1 MAESRKID
9 EPVTFSTFL
18 LFSCFFSSL
27 RVLSENENESDLIL
41 FVSSEKL
48 LSFDFFYPG
57 KSIYRKGKP
66 LFEKWSVQTGIS
78 RLAGV
83 EGVNACP
90 DGLGHFF
97 VHVQIWAISFGL
109 YC

>member
-18 LFSCFFSSL
+18 LFACFFSFL

-48 LSFDFFYPG
+48 LSFDFF
-57 KSIYRKGKP
+57 I
-66 LFEKWSVQTGIS
+66 
-78 RLAGV
+78 LAKV
-83 EGVNACP
+83 FTVREAPFSKVVCSN
-90 DGLGHFF
+90 GHFP
-97 VHVQIWAISFGL
+97 FGGGGG
-109 YC
+109 

>member
-48 LSFDFFYPG
+48 LSFDFF
-57 KSIYRKGKP
+57 I
-66 LFEKWSVQTGIS
+66 
-78 RLAGV
+78 LAKEFTV
-83 EGVNACP
+83 REAPFSKVVCAN
-90 DGLGHFF
+90 GHFP
-97 VHVQIWAISFGL
+97 FGGGGGGGE
-109 YC
+109 

>member
-48 LSFDFFYPG
+48 LSFDFFSSWQKYLPYG
-57 KSIYRKGKP
+57 KTP
-66 LFEKWSVQTGIS
+66 F
-78 RLAGV
+78 
-83 EGVNACP
+83 
-90 DGLGHFF
+90 
-97 VHVQIWAISFGL
+97 
-109 YC
+109 

>member
-18 LFSCFFSSL
+18 LFACFFSSL

-48 LSFDFFYPG
+48 LSFDFFILAKEFTVREGLNG
-57 KSIYRKGKP
+57 KKT
-66 LFEKWSVQTGIS
+66 F
-78 RLAGV
+78 
-83 EGVNACP
+83 
-90 DGLGHFF
+90 
-97 VHVQIWAISFGL
+97 SFGH
-109 YC
+109 CPNVGGGSTHARIFWPPFFAK

>member
-57 KSIYRKGKP
+57 KSIYGKGSPFFKSG
-66 LFEKWSVQTGIS
+66 LFKRALPVWRGW
-78 RLAGV
+78 GV
-83 EGVNACP
+83 GGE
-90 DGLGHFF
+90 
-97 VHVQIWAISFGL
+97 
-109 YC
+109 

>member
-48 LSFDFFYPG
+48 LSFDFFILAKVFTVRENPFL
-57 KSIYRKGKP
+57 KSG
-66 LFEKWSVQTGIS
+66 LFKRAFPVWRGRGE
-78 RLAGV
+78 
-83 EGVNACP
+83 
-90 DGLGHFF
+90 
-97 VHVQIWAISFGL
+97 
-109 YC
+109 